1 MKIVLKVVVMSFFLL
16 TKCSDKK
23 LVVENND
30 ALTFDKAEY
39 KRWVA
44 GISGGGAGYTIQL
57 ALQEQQTN
65 IVLEKIVFKNWIVD
79 LNSDDSKNYYANIND
94 GTNNTAENTLGGVIG
109 GENKTSEMMKN
120 LPANLEKDESLI
132 YYKEAGKEKFYRQ
145 KLSMSSEIE
154 TPRY

>member
-1 MKIVLKVVVMSFFLL
+1 VKIVFKVVVISFFLL
-16 TKCSDKK
+16 TKCNDKR
-23 LVVENND
+23 LAVENNE

-44 GISGGGAGYTIQL
+44 GISGGGAGYSIQL
-57 ALQEQQTN
+57 ALQEQQVN

-79 LNSDDSKNYYANIND
+79 LSSDDSKNYYASIND

-109 GENKTSEMMKN
+109 GENKTSEMMKS
-120 LPANLEKDESLI
+120 LPVNLEEDESLI
-132 YYKEAGKEKFYRQ
+132 YYEEAGKEKFYKK
-145 KLSMSSEIE
+145 KLSKSSEIE